1 MINYPS
7 NLVPA
12 IEILS
17 EIHNDFFFIQGAGGN
32 ISVKSKKFLWVKRSG
47 ISMNSYSISNIF
59 VKVRL
64 DDVIYSLFNKK
75 SDNLDLKTY
84 GINKEFKASIET
96 YIHAIINKKIVLHL
110 HPIGAVAVLVQRNC
124 KSIINSMNL
133 NFKYAFQAYKKPGRE
148 LAISLNQKIIKNPYA
163 QVFFLENHGVV
174 VAANT
179 PSDVKW
185 ILNEIKD
192 KFNLKTVIGMSELN
206 KKNMVPKIAGY
217 SYFRYKYVSFLS
229 RREYKR
235 DLFKLWASFP
245 DNIVFLGPAP
255 VYFISLNQTLASLL
269 KNDHPFFILQDV
281 GIFIKKNSL
290 LSIKESLKVIYEIFI
305 RIERGREIFA
315 LNNKDVKKIVSW
327 NSEIYRKK
335 IAG

>member
-17 EIHNDFFFIQGAGGN
+17 GIHNDFFFIQGAGGN

-47 ISMNSYSISNIF
+47 ISMNSYSINNIF

-124 KSIINSMNL
+124 KVIVNSMNL

-163 QVFFLENHGVV
+163 QVFFLENHGIV

-179 PSDVKW
+179 PSDVKC
-185 ILNEIKD
+185 ILKEIKE
-192 KFNLKTVIGMSELN
+192 KFNLKTVIDISMLN
-206 KKNMVPKIAGY
+206 KKNMIPQFDGY
-217 SYFRYKYVSFLS
+217 SYFRYKCISILS
-229 RREYKR
+229 KIEHKK

-255 VYFISLNQTLASLL
+255 VYFISLKQSLASLL
-269 KNDHPFFILQDV
+269 KNDYPFFILQDV
-281 GIFIKKNSL
+281 GIFIKKNSN

-305 RIERGREIFA
+305 RIERDSKIYA

-327 NSEIYRKK
+327 NSELYRRK